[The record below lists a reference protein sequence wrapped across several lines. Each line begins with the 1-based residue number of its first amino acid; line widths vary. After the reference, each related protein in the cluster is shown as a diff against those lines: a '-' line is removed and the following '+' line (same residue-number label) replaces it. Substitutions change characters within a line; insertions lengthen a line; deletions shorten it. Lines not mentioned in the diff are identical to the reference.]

1 MLRLKKKTNKGH
13 NSKLGILSKERLKT
27 EKEMLIAIHQPQ
39 YLPWLGYLDKIDKA
53 DVFVI
58 LDNVQFKKNEWQ
70 NRNRIKTS
78 QGCQWITV
86 PVLYRFPEKISE
98 VRINNRVNWGR
109 KHLQALI
116 TNYSKA
122 PYFENYKSFFEDI
135 CSRNWN
141 HLVDINI
148 EIIKFMIT
156 SLGLKTK
163 LVIAS
168 DLTLREEPTE
178 RLIDICKTLG
188 SNKYLAGQ
196 DGNKYMNLELFDK
209 EGIEVIFQ
217 NFKHPVYNQLFGKF
231 EPYMSAIDLLFNCGD
246 NSLDILRGM

>member
-1 MLRLKKKTNKGH
+1 
-13 NSKLGILSKERLKT
+13 
-27 EKEMLIAIHQPQ
+27 MLIAIHQPQ

-98 VRINNRVNWGR
+98 VRINNRENWGR

-116 TNYSKA
+116 TNYSKS
-122 PYFENYKSFFEDI
+122 PFFENYKNIFENI
-135 CSRNWN
+135 FNRNWDR
-141 HLVDINI
+141 LVDINI
-148 EIIKFMIT
+148 EIIKFLIT
-156 SLGLKTK
+156 ALDLKTR

-168 DLTLREEPTE
+168 DLKLREEPTE
-178 RLIDICKTLG
+178 RLIDICKTLE

-217 NFKHPVYNQLFGKF
+217 DFKHPVYNQLFENF
-231 EPYMSAIDLLFNCGD
+231 EPYMSVIDLLFNCGD
-246 NSLDILRGM
+246 NSLEILRGQTNT

>member
-1 MLRLKKKTNKGH
+1 
-13 NSKLGILSKERLKT
+13 
-27 EKEMLIAIHQPQ
+27 MLITIHQPQ

-70 NRNRIKTS
+70 NRNRIKTA

-86 PVLYRFPEKISE
+86 PVLYRFPEKINE
-98 VRINNRVNWGR
+98 VRINNKANWSR
-109 KHLQALI
+109 KHLQAFI
-116 TNYSKA
+116 TNYSNST
-122 PYFENYKSFFEDI
+122 YFGNYKSFFEDI
-135 CSRNWN
+135 FSRSWER
-141 HLVDINI
+141 LVDINI
-148 EIIKFMIT
+148 EIIKFLI
-156 SLGLKTK
+156 SALDLKTK

-168 DLTLREEPTE
+168 DLKLREEPTE
-178 RLIDICKTLG
+178 RLIDICKTLNG
-188 SNKYLAGQ
+188 NKYLAGK

-217 NFKHPVYNQLFGKF
+217 DFKHPVYNQLFGKF

-246 NSLDILRGM
+246 NSLEILRGN

>member
-1 MLRLKKKTNKGH
+1 
-13 NSKLGILSKERLKT
+13 
-27 EKEMLIAIHQPQ
+27 MLITIHQPQ

-78 QGCQWITV
+78 HGCQWITV
-86 PVLYRFPEKISE
+86 PVLYRFPEKINE
-98 VRINNRVNWGR
+98 VRINNKSNWGR

-116 TNYSKA
+116 TNYSNST
-122 PYFENYKSFFEDI
+122 YFENYKSFFEDI
-135 CSRNWN
+135 FNRDWN
-141 HLVDINI
+141 CLVDINI
-148 EIIKFMIT
+148 EIIKFLIT
-156 SLGLKTK
+156 ALELKTK

-168 DLTLREEPTE
+168 DLELREEPTE
-178 RLIDICKTLG
+178 RLIDICKTLNG
-188 SNKYLAGQ
+188 HKYLAGK

-217 NFKHPVYNQLFGKF
+217 DFKHPVYNQLFGDF

-246 NSLDILRGM
+246 NSLEILRGK

>member
-1 MLRLKKKTNKGH
+1 
-13 NSKLGILSKERLKT
+13 
-27 EKEMLIAIHQPQ
+27 MLIAIHQPQ

-86 PVLYRFPEKISE
+86 PVLYRFQEKISE
-98 VRINNRVNWGR
+98 VRVNNRENWGR

-116 TNYSKA
+116 TNYSKS

-135 CSRNWN
+135 FNRNWDR
-141 HLVDINI
+141 LVDINI
-148 EIIKFMIT
+148 EIIKFLIT
-156 SLGLKTK
+156 ALDLKTR

-168 DLTLREEPTE
+168 DLKLREEPTE

-196 DGNKYMNLELFDK
+196 DGNKYMNLELFKK

-217 NFKHPVYNQLFGKF
+217 DFKHPVYNQLFGEF
-231 EPYMSAIDLLFNCGD
+231 EPYMSVIDLLFNCGD
-246 NSLDILRGM
+246 DSLEILRGK

>member
-1 MLRLKKKTNKGH
+1 
-13 NSKLGILSKERLKT
+13 
-27 EKEMLIAIHQPQ
+27 MLIAIHQPQ
-39 YLPWLGYLDKIDKA
+39 YLPWLGYLYKIDKA

-98 VRINNRVNWGR
+98 VRVNNKENWGR

-116 TNYSKA
+116 TNYSKS
-122 PYFENYKSFFEDI
+122 PCYDNYISFFENI
-135 CSRNWN
+135 FSNSWER
-141 HLVDINI
+141 LVDINV
-148 EIIKFMIT
+148 EIIKFLIT
-156 SLGLKTK
+156 TLDLKTR
-163 LVIAS
+163 LVMAS
-168 DLTLREEPTE
+168 DLELREGPTE
-178 RLIDICKTLG
+178 RLIDICKTLNG
-188 SNKYLAGQ
+188 NKYMAGQ

-217 NFKHPVYNQLFGKF
+217 DFKHPEYNQLFGDF

-246 NSLDILRGM
+246 NSLEILRGT

>member
-1 MLRLKKKTNKGH
+1 
-13 NSKLGILSKERLKT
+13 
-27 EKEMLIAIHQPQ
+27 MLITIHQPQ

-70 NRNRIKTS
+70 NRNRIKTA

-86 PVLYRFPEKISE
+86 PVLYRFPEKINE
-98 VRINNRVNWGR
+98 VRINNKANWGR

-116 TNYSKA
+116 TNYSNST
-122 PYFENYKSFFEDI
+122 YFDNYKSFFEDI
-135 CSRNWN
+135 FSRSWDR
-141 HLVDINI
+141 LVDINI
-148 EIIKFMIT
+148 EIIKFLI
-156 SLGLKTK
+156 SALDLKTK

-168 DLTLREEPTE
+168 DLKLREEPTE
-178 RLIDICKTLG
+178 RLIDICKTLNG
-188 SNKYLAGQ
+188 NIYLAGK

-217 NFKHPVYNQLFGKF
+217 DFKHPVYNQLFGEF

-246 NSLDILRGM
+246 NSLEILRGN

>member
-1 MLRLKKKTNKGH
+1 
-13 NSKLGILSKERLKT
+13 
-27 EKEMLIAIHQPQ
+27 MLIAIHQPQ
-39 YLPWLGYLDKIDKA
+39 YLPWLGYLYKIDKA

-58 LDNVQFKKNEWQ
+58 LDNIQYKKNEWQ

-98 VRINNRVNWGR
+98 VRVNNKENWGR

-116 TNYSKA
+116 TNYSKS

-135 CSRNWN
+135 FNRNWDR
-141 HLVDINI
+141 LVDINI
-148 EIIKFMIT
+148 EIIKFLIT
-156 SLGLKTK
+156 ALDLKTR

-168 DLTLREEPTE
+168 DLKLREEPTE

-196 DGNKYMNLELFDK
+196 DGNKYMNLELFKK
-209 EGIEVIFQ
+209 EGMEVIFQ
-217 NFKHPVYNQLFGKF
+217 DFKHPVYNQLFGEF
-231 EPYMSAIDLLFNCGD
+231 EPCMSAIDLLFNCGD
-246 NSLDILRGM
+246 NSLEILRGK